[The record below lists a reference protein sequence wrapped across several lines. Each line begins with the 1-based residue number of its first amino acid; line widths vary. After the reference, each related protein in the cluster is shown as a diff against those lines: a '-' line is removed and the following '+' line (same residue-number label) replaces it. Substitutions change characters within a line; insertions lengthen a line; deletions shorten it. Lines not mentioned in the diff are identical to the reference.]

1 MSRSP
6 LAVALVAVLALAGCS
21 STPFGDAGRIHYVRV
36 ESGYSRSDFAYGA
49 AGRDMT
55 TEILGNPFPG
65 VSQAVFDQAV
75 TDAMQ
80 GAHFGQPT
88 HFTTTPDDTA
98 RPVYRVRM
106 LWNGPLSANGARLC
120 ESAPENAPYEGGGPD
135 PDGQTRLVAAFC
147 RSDRP
152 ATYLVGSIGGVT
164 STDDPR
170 FVSFVRQVTTQLFP
184 PRDGTFEPG
193 DCNWQTC

>member
-6 LAVALVAVLALAGCS
+6 FAFALVAALALAGCS
-21 STPFGDAGRIHYVRV
+21 STPFGDAGKIHYVRV

-65 VSQAVFDQAV
+65 ISQAAFDQAV

-80 GAHFGQPT
+80 GAHFGRPT
-88 HFTTTPDDTA
+88 HFTTTPDDSA

-106 LWNGPLSANGARLC
+106 LWNGPLSANGGRLC
-120 ESAPENAPYEGGGPD
+120 DGTDFEGGGGPH
-135 PDGQTRLVAAFC
+135 PDGEARLLVAFC

-164 STDDPR
+164 GPDDPR

-193 DCNWQTC
+193 ECNWQTC